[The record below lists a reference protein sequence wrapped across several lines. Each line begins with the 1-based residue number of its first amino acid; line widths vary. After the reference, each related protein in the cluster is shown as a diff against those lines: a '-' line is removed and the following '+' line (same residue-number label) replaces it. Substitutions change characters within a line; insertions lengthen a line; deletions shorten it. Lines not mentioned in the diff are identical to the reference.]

1 MLQIQNKFEIGQ
13 KVIFNFGDIEQEGIV
28 VGYDYMRRLN
38 LAPKLRYFICSVND
52 YADIKAGH
60 DRLLYKIPEECLE
73 LDGD

>member
-1 MLQIQNKFEIGQ
+1 MG
-13 KVIFNFGDIEQEGIV
+13 
-28 VGYDYMRRLN
+28 RLN

-52 YADIKAGH
+52 YADIKTGH